1 MLPLPPKA
9 VETLLVL
16 VERAGQVVTRDELL
30 ERVWPDAFVE
40 PNNLAQQ
47 VSMVRRCARAIAAIG
62 PGTSRP
68 SPRRGYRFVAPVTR
82 QGDDSARTA
91 RRRLRARESRRCVMR
106 TAAPSTSLIR
116 SSADGPLDVVFVMG
130 WVSHLEEF
138 WTEPSF
144 ARFLTR
150 LASFSR
156 LIVFDKRGTGLSD
169 RVTELPTL
177 EQRMDDVRAV
187 MDAVGSTRAAL
198 LGVSEGGPMCSLF
211 AATYPER
218 TLALMMIGSYA
229 RRLWAPDYP
238 WGPTDGPARG
248 ILREIEQQWG
258 GPVGIDERAPS
269 RARRPGI
276 PRMVGALSPAGRK
289 PGGGAGAHPDER

>member
-1 MLPLPPKA
+1 
-9 VETLLVL
+9 
-16 VERAGQVVTRDELL
+16 
-30 ERVWPDAFVE
+30 
-40 PNNLAQQ
+40 
-47 VSMVRRCARAIAAIG
+47 
-62 PGTSRP
+62 
-68 SPRRGYRFVAPVTR
+68 
-82 QGDDSARTA
+82 
-91 RRRLRARESRRCVMR
+91 
-106 TAAPSTSLIR
+106 
-116 SSADGPLDVVFVMG
+116 MG

-156 LIVFDKRGTGLSD
+156 LIIFDKRGTGLSD

-187 MDAVGSTRAAL
+187 MDAVGSRRAAL

-218 TLALMMIGSYA
+218 TVALMMIGSYA

-238 WGPTDGPARG
+238 WGPTDAQ
-248 ILREIEQQWG
+248 REAFHREMRAG
-258 GPVGIDERAPS
+258 VGRTGRHRRPRAEP
-269 RARRPGI
+269 RRRPGV
-276 PRMVGALSPAGRK
+276 PGMVGALSPAGCK
-289 PGGGAGAHPDER
+289 PGSGAVAHPDER